1 MVTVKFK
8 GSNDSKIV
16 AIFSKYEHGYK
27 RFDEVTPEDATT
39 IVKSYRN
46 DITPDMVIE
55 QIIDGDLKKFKK
67 NQNTEDEY
75 TI

>member
-1 MVTVKFK
+1 MVTVILK
-8 GSNDSKIV
+8 GFEDKKAV
-16 AIFSKYEHGYK
+16 AIFSKYEHDYK
-27 RFDEVTPEDATT
+27 RFDEVLPEDALT
-39 IVKSYRN
+39 IVKKYRS